1 MTIITN
7 NTKTIQNIETIAK
20 PAKEPIKN
28 IVWAIFVILAF
39 IWGTSFILMKEA
51 LRVFSSEQVAAL
63 RMAAAWVVVIGM
75 AVFHIRKVPKSK
87 LKFLFLSG
95 MLGSFI
101 PAFLFTA
108 AQIHIDSSSSGILNS
123 LTPCFTFVVGALFF
137 QQKTSLMKFFGLLL
151 GFLGCVILI
160 TINQKGEVSLN
171 AYALLVVLATVL
183 YGFNINITKRYLS
196 DINPVHIA
204 TVSIAMIGTLA
215 IIFLFSFT
223 DFVTRLTT
231 IENSANALGY
241 AVILGVFGTGV
252 SSILFYKMLQMSSP
266 IFASSV
272 TYFVPIVAVCWG
284 MYAGETLHL
293 AHFVGMSVII
303 LGVVIVNKAA

>member
-1 MTIITN
+1 MTIISN
-7 NTKTIQNIETIAK
+7 NTDSINTITK
-20 PAKEPIKN
+20 PTKEPIKN
-28 IVWAIFVILAF
+28 IVWVIFVVLAF

-51 LRVFSSEQVAAL
+51 LRVFSSPQVAAL

-75 AVFHIRKVPKSK
+75 AAFHIQKVPKSK
-87 LKFLFLSG
+87 LKMFFLSG

-108 AQIHIDSSSSGILNS
+108 AQIHIDSSSAGILNS

-151 GFLGCVILI
+151 GFVGCVILI
-160 TINQKGEVSLN
+160 SINQKGEFSLN
-171 AYALLVVLATVL
+171 AYGLLIVLATVL
-183 YGFNINITKRYLS
+183 YGFNINITKKYLS
-196 DINPVHIA
+196 DVKPIHIA
-204 TVSIAMIGTLA
+204 TISIAMIGTLA
-215 IIFLFSFT
+215 IIYLFGFT
-223 DFVTRLTT
+223 DFIARLTT
-231 IENSANALGY
+231 IPNATNALGY
-241 AVILGVFGTGV
+241 AVVLGVFGTGM

-293 AHFVGMSVII
+293 VHFIGMSVII
-303 LGVVIVNKAA
+303 LGVLIVNKSS

>member
-7 NTKTIQNIETIAK
+7 NAKIIKTIEKPVKQPIQNI
-20 PAKEPIKN
+20 
-28 IVWAIFVILAF
+28 VWVIFAVLAF
-39 IWGTSFILMKEA
+39 IWGTSFILMKNA
-51 LRVFSSEQVAAL
+51 LLVYSSEQVAAL
-63 RMAAAWVVVIGM
+63 RMASAWVVVIGM

-87 LKFLFLSG
+87 LKFFFLSG

-108 AQIHIDSSSSGILNS
+108 AQMHIDSSSSGILNS

-137 QQKTSLMKFFGLLL
+137 QQRTSIMKFVGLLL

-171 AYALLVVLATVL
+171 AYGLLVVFATVL
-183 YGFNINITKRYLS
+183 YGFNINITKKYLS
-196 DINPVHIA
+196 EINPVHIA
-204 TVSIAMIGTLA
+204 TISIAMIGTLA
-215 IIFLFSFT
+215 IIYLFGFT
-223 DFVTRLTT
+223 DFITRLKT
-231 IENSANALGY
+231 IEGANESLGY
-241 AVILGVFGTGV
+241 AVILGVFGTGM

-303 LGVVIVNKAA
+303 LGVVIVNKAK

>member
-1 MTIITN
+1 MKIIAN
-7 NTKTIQNIETIAK
+7 NAKIIEK
-20 PAKEPIKN
+20 PAKERIQN
-28 IVWAIFVILAF
+28 IVWVIFVILAF
-39 IWGTSFILMKEA
+39 IWGTSFILMKQA
-51 LRVFSSEQVAAL
+51 LRVYSSEQVAAL
-63 RMAAAWVVVIGM
+63 RMASAWVVVIGM
-75 AVFHIRKVPKSK
+75 AVFHIQKVPKSK
-87 LKFLFLSG
+87 LKYFFLSG

-108 AQIHIDSSSSGILNS
+108 AQMHIDSSSSGILNS

-137 QQKTSLMKFFGLLL
+137 QQKTSLMKFIGLLL
-151 GFLGCVILI
+151 GFVGCVILI
-160 TINQKGEVSLN
+160 SINQKGEVSLN

-183 YGFNINITKRYLS
+183 YGFNINITKKYLS

-204 TVSIAMIGTLA
+204 TVSIAMIGSLA
-215 IIFLFSFT
+215 IIYLFGFT
-223 DFVTRLTT
+223 DFITRLKTV
-231 IENSANALGY
+231 ENSGVSLGY

-284 MYAGETLHL
+284 MYAGEMLHL

-303 LGVVIVNKAA
+303 LGVVIVNKAK

>member
-7 NTKTIQNIETIAK
+7 NKKIIVK
-20 PAKEPIKN
+20 VAKERIKN
-28 IVWAIFVILAF
+28 IVWVIFVILAF

-51 LRVFSSEQVAAL
+51 LRVFSPEQVAAL

-108 AQIHIDSSSSGILNS
+108 AQMHIDSSSAGILNS

-137 QQKTSLMKFFGLLL
+137 QQKTTLMKFFGLLL

-160 TINQKGEVSLN
+160 SINQKGEISLN

-183 YGFNINITKRYLS
+183 YGFNINLTKKYLS

-223 DFVTRLTT
+223 DFITRLTT
-231 IENSANALGY
+231 IEKSTTALSY
-241 AVILGVFGTGV
+241 AIVLGVFGTGV
-252 SSILFYKMLQMSSP
+252 SSILFYKMLQISSP

-303 LGVVIVNKAA
+303 LGVIIVNKAS